1 MVNDNNN
8 DKTPKHKNI
17 KDRPLDATQ
26 QHINHNNI
34 QFNNQSNKL
43 WWILAISLIF
53 SQNNMVSH
61 PSNPREDLIVKLE
74 PDDLRGLEDN
84 DILCMNLLDFILDL
98 ICTHYINTNDINY
111 HLGGTVTRQLL
122 P

>member
-8 DKTPKHKNI
+8 DTTPKHKNI

-34 QFNNQSNKL
+34 QFNYQSNKL
-43 WWILAISLIF
+43 WWILAISLIS
-53 SQNNMVSH
+53 SQNDMVSL

-84 DILCMNLLDFILDL
+84 DILCMNLLDFILHL
-98 ICTHYINTNDINY
+98 ICTHYTL
-111 HLGGTVTRQLL
+111 HQHK
-122 P
+122 